1 MQAPGR
7 AEEDTRD
14 GFTHGG
20 WGNQNVDDQLV
31 AATYARVEEGGG
43 LQLLLGRRRYEGM
56 LSYWNTQDSPFK
68 EGLNNAHK
76 YVASRTLGEPLPWPN
91 STLLRGDVG
100 DAVTELKRK
109 LSGDLTVMGSGE
121 LIQTLMRDNLIDEY
135 LLFIHPLVLG
145 TGRGL
150 FSDGSPPASLN
161 LIESANHTSSGCSF
175 GVRERSALRLTCDRG
190 DDADPRNPAL
200 EAARVQ
206 PGQQEGHL
214 SAAAISRCDPS

>member
-1 MQAPGR
+1 MR
-7 AEEDTRD
+7 ALRK
-14 GFTHGG
+14 
-20 WGNQNVDDQLV
+20 
-31 AATYARVEEGGG
+31 GG

-109 LSGDLTVMGSGE
+109 LS
-121 LIQTLMRDNLIDEY
+121 DEY

-175 GVRERSALRLTCDRG
+175 GVRE
-190 DDADPRNPAL
+190 
-200 EAARVQ
+200 
-206 PGQQEGHL
+206 
-214 SAAAISRCDPS
+214 